1 MMQFA
6 KKEIVRGD
14 YMKIIPEIIRIILAL
29 AALLLMLNAAMLLRI
44 SNPTIG
50 FLLQGLVSLFVMA
63 YAILFNKIPKRVHF
77 AMGGLALIPIV
88 FVAFLFVYGN
98 TSNVTGNE
106 DVVIVLGAG
115 VRGESVTRPLAR
127 RLDAAFYHWQ
137 EHPHMY
143 IAVTG
148 GLGSRAT
155 ITEAEAMARYLV
167 ARGMPRERIILEEL
181 STSTYE
187 NLKFA
192 YGILAEYFP
201 HGFSAVVVTNDFHIY
216 RAVRTARAVGLDVT
230 RLGAYTDWYSWPV
243 NYLREML
250 AVVNF
255 WVFG

>member
-1 MMQFA
+1 
-6 KKEIVRGD
+6 
-14 YMKIIPEIIRIILAL
+14 MKISIIIRIILAIIGVLSL
-29 AALLLMLNAAMLLRI
+29 ANVVIVLRV

-50 FLLQGLVSLFVMA
+50 FALQAGISILVIT
-63 YAILFNKIPKRVHF
+63 YAVFFNRIPKKIH
-77 AMGGLALIPIV
+77 LASGVLCTISIALV
-88 FVAFLFVYGN
+88 IFLFIYGN
-98 TSNVTGNE
+98 TGAATYNE

-127 RLDAAFYHWQ
+127 RLDTAFYYWQ
-137 EHPHMY
+137 RNPDAY
-143 IAVTG
+143 VIVTG
-148 GLGSRAT
+148 GLGNRAT

-167 ARGMPRERIILEEL
+167 RRGMPRERILLEEL

-192 YGILAEYFP
+192 KEILDAHFP
-201 HGFSAVVVTNDFHIY
+201 GGFSAVLVTNDFHVF
-216 RAVRTARAVGLDVT
+216 RAVHTARSVGLDVN
-230 RLGAYTDWYSWPV
+230 RRGAYTDWYSWPV